1 MSFRIWKQ
9 KVLFIYLPS
18 KCLQLQKW
26 SPKNCKKILI
36 FFLFKHL
43 ICFALS
49 TIKLKKKFLDIPIFL
64 CGSFFFFLLLCNGV
78 FSLLSQNYPFTILIL
93 NKFFFFSD
101 NMKSCTT
108 DILHNSLILIFQHYK
123 IYKNK
128 KKWKCTWCLLDV
140 SDF

>member
-93 NKFFFFSD
+93 NKFFFFQITW
-101 NMKSCTT
+101 NLAPQTSCT
-108 DILHNSLILIFQHYK
+108 ILSFWYFSITKFIK
-123 IYKNK
+123 IKKNESVH
-128 KKWKCTWCLLDV
+128 DV
-140 SDF
+140 YWM